1 MQEDLLKN
9 FKKNGVVLLKNFFTE
24 HEIDLISKRAKELAH
39 EKFEFLYLINKVKIN
54 ESFLSKPKFESVK
67 NEMLESCKEKE
78 LKIKSIDSFADFIQP
93 IVKKHFLKDYYIEEL
108 HGVFCENHT
117 VDVDL
122 FFDEVLSSVF
132 FTDKI
137 LNVYRELLQSDK
149 LVYFGESSITYN
161 KPPSLGWHTD
171 DTQNYS
177 RNTSEKT
184 FHIRGS
190 VFYHSEEK
198 NSGGIKF
205 LHGSHYYIPPNRLIK
220 KIIKKIIWKEKFNN
234 SILNTR
240 ILFQKNYYAG
250 RKDFMLWDKRVMH
263 SPWAVKLKKFPWLGL
278 HPSIEKYFYHGAF
291 PRFLAEKNSFPRSL
305 SNLDICSQNKSMDAY
320 VNHESNN
327 YWKNKSKLLSQDFI
341 SKLGS
346 KNVIFNDYYIKNS
359 QII

>member
-1 MQEDLLKN
+1 MQKDLLKN
-9 FKKNGVVLLKNFFTE
+9 FKKNGVVILKNFFTE
-24 HEIDLISKRAKELAH
+24 QEIDLISKRAKELVH

-93 IVKKHFLKDYYIEEL
+93 ILKKHSLKDYYIEEL

-117 VDVDL
+117 VDADL

-171 DTQNYS
+171 DTQNYL

-190 VFYHSEEK
+190 VFYHSEER

-205 LHGSHYYIPPNRLIK
+205 CL
-220 KIIKKIIWKEKFNN
+220 
-234 SILNTR
+234 
-240 ILFQKNYYAG
+240 
-250 RKDFMLWDKRVMH
+250 
-263 SPWAVKLKKFPWLGL
+263 
-278 HPSIEKYFYHGAF
+278 
-291 PRFLAEKNSFPRSL
+291 
-305 SNLDICSQNKSMDAY
+305 
-320 VNHESNN
+320 
-327 YWKNKSKLLSQDFI
+327 
-341 SKLGS
+341 
-346 KNVIFNDYYIKNS
+346 
-359 QII
+359 